1 MRARSMKIIQ
11 YALLIFTLLN
21 LAFIFIQSALPP
33 EESSKE
39 SSAVGDIIE
48 EIIPPDT
55 KPGAFIQTNLRKIAH
70 FTEYG
75 LLGVEFSVF
84 CVFIVKRKIRS
95 FKNSL
100 FTASFVALVD
110 ETIQIFS
117 KRGPSVEDIWI
128 DIGGYVFFSLITVVV
143 LTVGYLVCIA
153 VRKIRGY

>member
-1 MRARSMKIIQ
+1 MSAMKKIL
-11 YALLIFTLLN
+11 ASLLVLLI
-21 LAFIFIQSALPP
+21 LATIGFIFYNSTLPP
-33 EESSKE
+33 EESAGQSN
-39 SSAVGDIIE
+39 AVGGIIA
-48 EIIPPDT
+48 EIISPDT
-55 KPGAFIQTNLRKIAH
+55 ELGGFIQKYLRKIAH